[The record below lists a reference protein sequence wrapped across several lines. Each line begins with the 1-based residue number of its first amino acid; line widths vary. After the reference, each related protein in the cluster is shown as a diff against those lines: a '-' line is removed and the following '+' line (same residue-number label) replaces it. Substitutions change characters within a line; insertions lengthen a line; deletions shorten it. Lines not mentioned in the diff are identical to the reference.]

1 MRSKELLSLLS
12 TISLASA
19 SMEQSTA
26 ASSRSTSKPISL
38 SISRPQPLVIAS
50 TRRTT
55 ASLEMSPSV
64 IISDK
69 RRKKWLVVDVLRSSV
84 KRRSKE
90 NVKRMSAGYAR
101 RMNARDKRCT
111 IVTPIRSLHR
121 AHLLQLLL
129 AHQQPHL
136 LQLLLAH
143 QQPHPSLTMTRKG
156 PSTRQRK
163 PKRLKK
169 RKPTTPGKLKRKRL
183 MTPKRLKKR
192 KRMTPGKLKRERL
205 KLKKRKPMTPGKL
218 KRERHMTPRKL
229 KKRRRM
235 MQSTQPITV
244 VPPLLPP
251 LRLQVAQPHLLQLL
265 PLPLPSHLLHLLQP
279 PQVVHQPQQ
288 LSLMTL
294 KRRLSTRQR
303 RRKRLKKRKPMTPR
317 KLKRRRHMMRRRLLS
332 MAALPP
338 RLLQPL
344 LHHLHLLPQPLPV
357 ARIRKRTTMTSTM
370 R

>member
-251 LRLQVAQPHLLQLL
+251 LRLQVAQPHLL
-265 PLPLPSHLLHLLQP
+265 
-279 PQVVHQPQQ
+279 
-288 LSLMTL
+288 
-294 KRRLSTRQR
+294 
-303 RRKRLKKRKPMTPR
+303 
-317 KLKRRRHMMRRRLLS
+317 
-332 MAALPP
+332 
-338 RLLQPL
+338 
-344 LHHLHLLPQPLPV
+344 
-357 ARIRKRTTMTSTM
+357 
-370 R
+370 